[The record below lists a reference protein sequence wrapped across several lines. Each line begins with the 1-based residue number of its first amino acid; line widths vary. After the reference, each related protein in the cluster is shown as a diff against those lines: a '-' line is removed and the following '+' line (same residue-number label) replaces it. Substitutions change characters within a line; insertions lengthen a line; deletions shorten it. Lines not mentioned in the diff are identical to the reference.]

1 MLFTTKI
8 NDVQSAIESRL
19 DLISSL
25 EAQIEALR
33 QENLEQQQFLQ
44 ALGSAEAAAES
55 ALTQVQT
62 AIAMVNAVDPEQ
74 LETFKNAV
82 LAAFN
87 GNAPIL
93 PPDTDPSG
101 PADDA
106 EDDDNVVEVDV
117 EVQPSDDDEALEI
130 AMSFTTHELKARLQ
144 GLGHQSPKG
153 NKRTL
158 AQLLVDEWK
167 KQGGQ
172 VSAENDY
179 PMAA

>member
-1 MLFTTKI
+1 MLFTSKI
-8 NDVQSAIESRL
+8 NDVQSAIEGRL
-19 DLISSL
+19 DLITQL

-62 AIAMVNAVDPEQ
+62 AIAMINHVDEDQ
-74 LETFKNAV
+74 LQVFKDAI
-82 LAAFN
+82 LSAFN

-101 PADDA
+101 GPA
-106 EDDDNVVEVDV
+106 EDTDDSVVEVEV
-117 EVQPSDDDEALEI
+117 EVEPSDEDQALEI
-130 AMSFTTHELKARLQ
+130 AMSFTTTELKTRLQ
-144 GLGHQSPKG
+144 ALGHQSPKG

-158 AQLLVDEWK
+158 AQLLVDEWT

-172 VSAENDY
+172 VSANNDY